1 MNKKRIRQLTGSLLR
16 RAATQP
22 AARYLGPRRALLRQW
37 LEEENYLQRF
47 IPLCDGRRISCAAV
61 LDLCQEELDT
71 LSPRPEEGWLA
82 FTYDFARK
90 SMFPEPDFEPRRE
103 RHGPGAVFFL
113 SLLQALFD
121 AGRTK
126 APPDPLWDL
135 ALLEEDELAGSAH
148 QDSYRLFLRAWR
160 REFVYEMMRLGL
172 EVTPW
177 RTLEHIAG
185 VHHVAVSVARDMR
198 RAGVPIDLPLVSAA
212 AAGHDI

>member
-71 LSPRPEEGWLA
+71 LSPCPEEGWLA

-113 SLLQALFD
+113 SLLQALLTPS
-121 AGRTK
+121 GPRRRRT
-126 APPDPLWDL
+126 PCGTWCC
-135 ALLEEDELAGSAH
+135 
-148 QDSYRLFLRAWR
+148 WR
-160 REFVYEMMRLGL
+160 RTSWPAALTRTATGCFCVPGGGNLSMR
-172 EVTPW
+172 
-177 RTLEHIAG
+177 
-185 VHHVAVSVARDMR
+185 
-198 RAGVPIDLPLVSAA
+198 
-212 AAGHDI
+212 